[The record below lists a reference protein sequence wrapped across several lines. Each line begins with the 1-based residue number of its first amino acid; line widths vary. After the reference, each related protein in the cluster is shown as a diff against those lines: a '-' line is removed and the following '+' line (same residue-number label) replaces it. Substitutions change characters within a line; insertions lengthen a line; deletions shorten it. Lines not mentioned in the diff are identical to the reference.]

1 VSVVIESVP
10 FPADENGLTTVMPQV
25 LTREVG
31 ICTVPQRGLAPG
43 TPISN
48 QLIIDFDQVRVV
60 E

>member
-1 VSVVIESVP
+1 MIESVP

-31 ICTVPQRGLAPG
+31 IRTVPQPGLAPG

-48 QLIIDFDQVRVV
+48 QLIIDFDQVRIV